1 MSFELFLN
9 QFVIAFRE
17 GIEAS
22 LLVATILIALRQRN
36 ATELRKSAWSGVWSA
51 VILCII
57 GGYIVFN
64 YALGA
69 SPKVELALYSAAA
82 ITVASM
88 VFWMHR
94 TGKQIR
100 AGVNTKIDSLK
111 DQTGFAAKAAMFAF
125 VFFMVAREGI
135 ELMLLLMSFAS
146 VDGGW
151 SLMLAIIL
159 GLGLSIGIGYSLTK
173 GFLKINVGQF
183 LQWTSYVLVLFVLQL
198 INDIFHEGVEG
209 GVFAEPSNPAV
220 MKTVDFLAHELP
232 IFAYAGLVLFA
243 FIAVY
248 QITQAKLANRKALVE
263 TAKA

>member
-22 LLVATILIALRQRN
+22 LLVATILIALRQRG

-51 VILCII
+51 IVLCLI
-57 GGYIVFN
+57 GGYFVFN
-64 YALGA
+64 YALGE

-82 ITVASM
+82 ITVATM

-111 DQTGFAAKAAMFAF
+111 EKAGFAAKATMFAF

-135 ELMLLLMSFAS
+135 ELVLLLMSFAA

-159 GLGLSIGIGYSLTK
+159 GLGLSVSIGYALTK

-183 LQWTSYVLVLFVLQL
+183 LQWTSYVLVLFVAQL
-198 INDIFHEGVEG
+198 VIDIVHEGVEG
-209 GVFAEPSNPAV
+209 GVLPHPGEGTMASI
-220 MKTVDFLAHELP
+220 DFLSHELP

-243 FIAVY
+243 FVAVY
-248 QITQAKLANRKALVE
+248 QISQAKLASRKASLE
-263 TAKA
+263 TA

>member
-36 ATELRKSAWSGVWSA
+36 ATELRKSAWSGIWSA
-51 VILCII
+51 IILCVI

-111 DQTGFAAKAAMFAF
+111 DQAGFAAKATMFAF

-135 ELMLLLMSFAS
+135 ELMLLLMSFAA

-159 GLGLSIGIGYSLTK
+159 GLGLSVGIGYSLTK

-198 INDIFHEGVEG
+198 INDIIHEGVEG
-209 GVFAEPSNPAV
+209 GVFPEPSNPAV

-248 QITQAKLANRKALVE
+248 QITQAKLASRKSALE
-263 TAKA
+263 TA